1 MKIQIVSILLL
12 GVFFIAGCAQVK
24 TTPLGGDD
32 YRLTRFNSGV
42 LTSYEN
48 YSLQRQAE
56 KLCPK
61 GYSFLNRQAISS
73 VEFAQHHAECAQ
85 GRNCGYELE
94 WRIRCGEVPREP
106 FSLFGKTK

>member
-1 MKIQIVSILLL
+1 MNIKILSFLVIGI
-12 GVFFIAGCAQVK
+12 FFIAGCAQVK
-24 TTPLGGDD
+24 TTKLGGDD
-32 YRLTRFNSGV
+32 YQISQFQSGV

-48 YSLQRQAE
+48 QSLQRQAE

-85 GRNCGYELE
+85 GQSCGYELQ
-94 WRIRCGEVPREP
+94 WRIRCGEIPREP